1 MLKNDWIK
9 LINAIRLRKLS
20 YSGEDGELSYYCQYQ
35 KNENGTRSYI
45 DDNDGVNYK
54 HEEYDFHISQKNP
67 NYSNGSQQI
76 FRLTFIYG
84 HEIHPCRPKL
94 ASYPLEKIIKSHSQ
108 EVFVPHIR
116 ILGYGGGAFG
126 NRPNSYSQ
134 DFLYKSGFY
143 AAAFL
148 YAFDVQEPRL
158 QLIDR
163 EWIVIDKQMGYSD
176 FSVYFMNARV
186 IPVKLPIPKFIEP
199 QKMPVLKLAEA
210 VEITDTWGF
219 YSSSSDDY
227 AEVARSLNEIR
238 KEISSQNNT
247 D

>member
-20 YSGEDGELSYYCQYQ
+20 YSGEDGELSYYCWYQ
-35 KNENGTRSYI
+35 KVSQTRSYI

-54 HEEYDFHISQKNP
+54 HEEYHFSMSEKNP
-67 NYSNGSQQI
+67 NGIQQR
-76 FRLTFIYG
+76 FGLTFIYG
-84 HEIHPCRPKL
+84 HEIHPRRPKL
-94 ASYPLEKIIKSHSQ
+94 ASYPLDKIIKSDSQ
-108 EVFVPHIR
+108 EVFIPHIPISR
-116 ILGYGGGAFG
+116 YGGGAFEDK
-126 NRPNSYSQ
+126 PNSYSQ
-134 DFLYKSGFY
+134 DFLYKSGLY

-158 QLIDR
+158 QLIDQ

-176 FSVYFMNARV
+176 FAVYFMIERV

-199 QKMPVLKLAEA
+199 QKMPVLKLAEG
-210 VEITDTWGF
+210 VEITDTWGL
-219 YSSSSDDY
+219 SPSSSDDY

>member
-35 KNENGTRSYI
+35 KKENGTRSYI

-54 HEEYDFHISQKNP
+54 HEEYNFSISEKNP
-67 NYSNGSQQI
+67 NNRNGSRQTFQ
-76 FRLTFIYG
+76 LTFIYG

-94 ASYPLEKIIKSHSQ
+94 ASYTLDKIIKSHSQ

-116 ILGYGGGAFG
+116 IPVGRGGAFG
-126 NRPNSYSQ
+126 WDTPNGYSQ

-158 QLIDR
+158 QLIER
-163 EWIVIDKQMGYSD
+163 EWIVID
-176 FSVYFMNARV
+176 
-186 IPVKLPIPKFIEP
+186 
-199 QKMPVLKLAEA
+199 
-210 VEITDTWGF
+210 
-219 YSSSSDDY
+219 
-227 AEVARSLNEIR
+227 
-238 KEISSQNNT
+238 
-247 D
+247 